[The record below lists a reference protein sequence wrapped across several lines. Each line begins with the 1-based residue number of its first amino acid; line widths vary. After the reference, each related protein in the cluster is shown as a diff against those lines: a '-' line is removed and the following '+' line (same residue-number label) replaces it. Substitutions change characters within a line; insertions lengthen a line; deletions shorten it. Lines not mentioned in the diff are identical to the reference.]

1 MSNLVFDN
9 FYIKYEL
16 YGHILITEIHAN
28 ELEIS
33 KYCIRFLFIYLIV
46 RKNGISCKLMIIKNI
61 VLYYHLP
68 IVDKPLFVF

>member
-16 YGHILITEIHAN
+16 YGQILITEILAN

-46 RKNGISCKLMIIKNI
+46 RKNGISCELINI
-61 VLYYHLP
+61 RK
-68 IVDKPLFVF
+68 IVALLSPSYC

>member
-16 YGHILITEIHAN
+16 YGQVLITEILAN
-28 ELEIS
+28 ELEIP

-46 RKNGISCKLMIIKNI
+46 RKNGISCELINI
-61 VLYYHLP
+61 RKILALLSPSYC
-68 IVDKPLFVF
+68 

>member
-16 YGHILITEIHAN
+16 YGHILITEIHSN
-28 ELEIS
+28 ELEIP

-46 RKNGISCKLMIIKNI
+46 RKNGISCELIIIIKI
-61 VLYYHLP
+61 VALLLSSYC
-68 IVDKPLFVF
+68 

>member
-16 YGHILITEIHAN
+16 YGQILITEILAN
-28 ELEIS
+28 ELEIP

-46 RKNGISCKLMIIKNI
+46 RKNGISCELINI
-61 VLYYHLP
+61 RK
-68 IVDKPLFVF
+68 IVALLSPSYC

>member
-16 YGHILITEIHAN
+16 YGHILIKEIHAN

-46 RKNGISCKLMIIKNI
+46 RKNGISCELINI
-61 VLYYHLP
+61 RK
-68 IVDKPLFVF
+68 IVALLSPSYC